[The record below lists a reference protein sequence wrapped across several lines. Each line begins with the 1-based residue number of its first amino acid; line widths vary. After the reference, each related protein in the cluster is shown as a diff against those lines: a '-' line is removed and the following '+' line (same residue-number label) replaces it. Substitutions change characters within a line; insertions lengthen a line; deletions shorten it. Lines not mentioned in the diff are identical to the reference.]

1 MTGTLRKTPPPA
13 PATGSAAPVRPAAD
27 EQHAPRRVVAGLVF
41 TELLIGIGFAMP
53 LVASLSLKVNEVAPH
68 ARESVLAS
76 VIAAGAV
83 ASFILNPVFG
93 HLSDRTTGRFGRRRP
108 WILGGLVAGLPA
120 AAVMAT
126 ATSAVQLGLGW
137 VLAQAAYNAALAAL
151 AAVIADRIPA
161 SQQATVSGLFG
172 AAQFASVF
180 PAFLLIGLIPHN
192 TTLLLIIP
200 GVAGAAGAFVSWA
213 LLRGD
218 EAVPASERHPVSLR
232 SVFTSLLFDPR
243 TSPAFTAVWLQ
254 RFLLQGANALIGTF
268 GLYYLMSRLQM
279 STAEAAALVSATGM
293 LAVVGN
299 VVSAAVFGKLASRT
313 GAYRAFVVAS
323 GLLMALSMA
332 IKMLSASVWPIYF
345 STAIA
350 AIGLGAFYAVD
361 MALVLR
367 VMPTSADAAR
377 WLGVFNIAKALPQS
391 IAPLLAPVLLALGTD
406 PIGPAAGDKNY
417 FALYLG
423 GTLAA
428 LAAVALT
435 PLIRH
440 PGLARD

>member
-1 MTGTLRKTPPPA
+1 MTDVLRKTPAPDTPPSDCL
-13 PATGSAAPVRPAAD
+13 PAHEAR
-27 EQHAPRRVVAGLVF
+27 APRRVVAGLVL

-53 LVASLSLKVNEVAPH
+53 LVASLGLKANEIAPDDK
-68 ARESVLAS
+68 ESVLSS
-76 VIAAGAV
+76 VMAAGAIAAFV
-83 ASFILNPVFG
+83 LNPVFG
-93 HLSDRTTGRFGRRRP
+93 HLSDRTAGRFGRRRP
-108 WILGGLVAGLPA
+108 WILGGLAAGLPA
-120 AAVMAT
+120 AVVMAT
-126 ATSAVQLGLGW
+126 AASPAQLMLGW
-137 VLAQAAYNAALAAL
+137 VLTQAAYNAALAAL
-151 AAVIADRIPA
+151 AAVIADRVPA

-180 PAFLLIGLIPHN
+180 PAFLLVGLIPDN
-192 TTLLLIIP
+192 TTALLLVP
-200 GVAGAAGAFVSWA
+200 GITGAAGAAASWA
-213 LLRGD
+213 LLRG
-218 EAVPASERHPVSLR
+218 EKVVPAGERTPVSLR

-268 GLYYLMSRLQM
+268 GLYYLMSRLEM
-279 STAEAAALVSATGM
+279 STAEAAALVATTGM
-293 LAVVGN
+293 LSVVGN
-299 VVSAAVFGKLASRT
+299 VVAAAVFGKLASRT

-323 GLLMALSMA
+323 GLLMAVSMT
-332 IKMLSASVWPIYF
+332 IKMLSASVWPIYL
-345 STAIA
+345 STTIA

-367 VMPTSADAAR
+367 VMPTSTDAAR
-377 WLGVFNIAKALPQS
+377 WLGVFNIAKSLPQS
-391 IAPLLAPVLLALGTD
+391 IAPLLAPLLLGLGTD
-406 PIGPAAGDKNY
+406 PVGPAADGKNY

-440 PGLARD
+440 PRLTRD